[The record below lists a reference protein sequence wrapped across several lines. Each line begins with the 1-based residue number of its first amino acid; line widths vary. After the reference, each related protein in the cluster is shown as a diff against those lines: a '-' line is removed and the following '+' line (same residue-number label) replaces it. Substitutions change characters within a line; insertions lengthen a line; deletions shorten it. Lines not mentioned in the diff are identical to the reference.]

1 MIRVLI
7 VDDSPTARMNLKH
20 ILSGHGDFEVVGTSS
35 SGEEAVEAVARL
47 LPDVVTMDIQMPGIG
62 GLEATRRIMAK
73 TPVPIA
79 IVSNL
84 WHESGS
90 EFSALQSGALAVVEK
105 PPGPGHA
112 DRDRTIG
119 VMVQTLR
126 EISRVSLD
134 RSWTMPLAGSSSPQ
148 PRTRPASAQADSPG
162 PDAPFNHKERTQ
174 KIQIVA
180 IGASTGGPPALC
192 QVLAP
197 LPPTFPWPILV
208 VQHNALGFLQ
218 NLMHWLEGEIHLPVQ
233 EAKMGQALHP
243 GHVYFGAEDRH
254 FGVDRRG
261 RALLSDDPMEYGVR
275 PAASFLF
282 RSIAQT
288 YSGRAAALLL
298 TGMGKD
304 RAAELAALRALG
316 ALTMAQD
323 KESSVVHGMPGE
335 AIRLGGAGLVLPPG
349 EMADVLLREAQ
360 KTLPQPVFRTIT

>member
-7 VDDSPTARMNLKH
+7 VDDSPTARLNLRH
-20 ILSGHGDFEVVGTSS
+20 ILNGHGDFEVIGTSS
-35 SGEEAVEAVARL
+35 SGEEAVEGVARL

-90 EFSALQSGALAVVEK
+90 EFTALQSGALAVIEK

-119 VMVQTLR
+119 AMVQTLKQ
-126 EISRVSLD
+126 ISRVPVD
-134 RSWTMPLAGSSSPQ
+134 RSWTSTHRAKPQ
-148 PRTRPASAQADSPG
+148 PHPSHAPAGGNSDLRPTNAVSGQSTP
-162 PDAPFNHKERTQ
+162 TQ

-180 IGASTGGPPALC
+180 IGASTGGPPALA
-192 QVLAP
+192 QLLAP
-197 LPPTFPWPILV
+197 LPKSFPWPILV

-233 EAKMGQALHP
+233 EAKMGQTFLP

-261 RALLSDDPMEYGVR
+261 RALLSDDPLEYGVR
-275 PAASFLF
+275 PAAAFLF
-282 RSIAQT
+282 RSVAQT
-288 YSGRAAALLL
+288 YAGRAVAVLL
-298 TGMGKD
+298 TGMGRD
-304 RAAELAALRALG
+304 GAMELAELRTLG

-335 AIRLGGAGLVLPPG
+335 AIRLGGAGLVLPPDK
-349 EMADVLLREAQ
+349 MADVLLREAQ
-360 KTLPQPVFRTIT
+360 KALN